1 MKKTA
6 LILSAALFAGVLGV
20 VPAGAD
26 EIVRSFKQQIPVG
39 DASEIAL
46 DFPVGEVTV
55 EAWDNPRVNLDV
67 KIACNKKTRRSR
79 CEEAAKALRLVYNTS
94 GDRLRVEVKNWPKF
108 SGGKGLHVIA
118 KVNVPRNLP
127 LWTDLGVGELN
138 VEGTA
143 GDLTVDLGV
152 GEVNMTLPKDA
163 IRSVDLDTG
172 IGEANLSAGG
182 RYYES
187 AGLMARQLTWNK
199 GTGNARVKV
208 DCGVGEIGVSLK

>member
-6 LILSAALFAGVLGV
+6 LILSAALFAGVLGA
-20 VPAGAD
+20 VPAGAS

-39 DASEIAL
+39 DADEIAL

-55 EAWDNPRVNLDV
+55 EAWDNPQVNLEV
-67 KIACNKKTRRSR
+67 KIACNKRTSR
-79 CEEAAKALRLVYNTS
+79 CEENAKTLRLVYNTS
-94 GDRLRVEVKNWPKF
+94 GDRLRVKVKNWPKF
-108 SGGKGLHVIA
+108 AGNKGLHVIA

-138 VEGTA
+138 VQGTE

-152 GEVNMTLPKDA
+152 GEVNVTLPKDS

-172 IGEANLSAGG
+172 IGEASLRADG
-182 RYYES
+182 RHYES

>member
-6 LILSAALFAGVLGV
+6 LLLSIALFAGMAVA
-20 VPAGAD
+20 VPAGAS
-26 EIVRSFKQQIPVG
+26 EIVRSFIQQIPVG
-39 DASEIAL
+39 DSEEIAL
-46 DFPVGEVTV
+46 DFPVGEVSV
-55 EAWDNPRVNLDV
+55 EAWDNPQVHLDV
-67 KIACNKKTRRSR
+67 KIACNKKTGRSR

-94 GDRLRVEVKNWPKF
+94 GDRLRVEVKNWPKMA
-108 SGGKGLHVIA
+108 GKSLHVIA

-152 GEVNMTLPKDA
+152 GEVNVTLPKDA

-172 IGEANLSAGG
+172 IGEANLRADG
-182 RYYES
+182 RHYES
-187 AGLMARQLTWNK
+187 AGLMVRQITWNK